1 MSVLDKIWYTK
12 HPIAQVL
19 LPLSWLFCLAVLIR
33 RKYYDSGLAHKT
45 RLDVPVI
52 VIGNITVG
60 GTGKTPLVVWL
71 VKFLKRAG
79 YKPGIISRGYG
90 GKATS
95 WPQQVRPDSDPVVV
109 GDEPIL
115 LSRHCQCPVA
125 VGPDRIAAARALQQY
140 HDINIIVSDDGL
152 QHYSMERD
160 IEIAVIDGVRRF
172 GNGYCLPAGPL
183 RELPG
188 RLREVDVVVTNG
200 LAQKRE
206 FSMRLVF
213 DSVHKLDDDS
223 TIHHMEE
230 FKGKQVHAVAG
241 IGYPER
247 FFRDLRNAGL
257 IPIEHAYPDHH
268 AFSSSDISFD
278 DGLPVI
284 MTEKDAVKCRRF
296 ASGNQWYVKVSAQP
310 DERISDRL
318 VGLLKKL

>member
-12 HPIAQVL
+12 HLIARVL
-19 LPLSWLFCLAVLIR
+19 LPLSWVFCLAAIVR
-33 RKYYDSGLAHKT
+33 RKFYTSGLAHTT
-45 RLDVPVI
+45 RLDVPLI
-52 VIGNITVG
+52 VVGNITVG
-60 GTGKTPLVVWL
+60 GTGKTPLVIWL
-71 VKFLKRAG
+71 VEFLKRAG

-90 GKATS
+90 GMATS

-125 VGPDRIAAARALQQY
+125 VGPDRIAAASALLKY

-188 RLREVDVVVTNG
+188 RLQDTDVIVTNG

-206 FSMRLVF
+206 FSM
-213 DSVHKLDDDS
+213 KLEFKNVYRVKDDS
-223 TIHHMEE
+223 HRCTMDE

-241 IGYPER
+241 IGHPER
-247 FFRDLRNAGL
+247 FFRDLRNAGV
-257 IPIEHAYPDHH
+257 IPIEHAYRDHH
-268 AFSSSDISFD
+268 KYTFADISFD
-278 DGLPVI
+278 DDLPVI

-296 ASGNQWYVKVSAQP
+296 ATDNQWYVRVSAQP
-310 DERISDRL
+310 DERIADRL
-318 VGLLKKL
+318 IGLLKKL